1 MSAIYRQF
9 LLSTLQVH
17 CYFQVFHEVVLWVL
31 VLSPWWVHFSSLE
44 CHLVLVLSSWA
55 FTKSAFLS
63 LQLLSIVFLGVWLYL
78 TFFLHFL
85 KLQSKLWSSRIFYFL
100 LHQAQ
105 LQFPFYDP
113 PVDQIIF
120 WLDVKSILELIKPIS
135 IALDFH
141 AVNSNSFFQ
150 IPLIF
155 AFYFLLFII
164 RFLKFLYFIVS
175 SLLRSLLASFI
186 FIFFFYFSPPLWFSL
201 ISSLPFCPN

>member
-1 MSAIYRQF
+1 M
-9 LLSTLQVH
+9 
-17 CYFQVFHEVVLWVL
+17 FHEVVLRVL

-55 FTKSAFLS
+55 FTKSAFPS
-63 LQLLSIVFLGVWLYL
+63 LQLLSTVFLGVWLYL
-78 TFFLHFL
+78 TLFLNFL

-105 LQFPFYDP
+105 LQFPLYDP

-155 AFYFLLFII
+155 AFYFLLFVI

-186 FIFFFYFSPPLWFSL
+186 FIFFFYFSPPRWFSL